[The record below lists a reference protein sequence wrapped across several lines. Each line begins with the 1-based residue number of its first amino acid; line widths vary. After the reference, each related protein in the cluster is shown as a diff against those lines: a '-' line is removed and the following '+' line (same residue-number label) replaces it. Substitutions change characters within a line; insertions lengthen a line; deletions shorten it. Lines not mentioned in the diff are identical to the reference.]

1 MCYNSVMK
9 KLLLYGL
16 ICLLTCIPAGANE
29 ITEDYMDIAKN
40 YCLIGDYPNAIS
52 YLNRILAIEPNYTQ
66 VRDIIVM
73 LNRFTSQDR
82 KAYATRQNSSIYNAM
97 VAKYNGDSTL
107 TLEYLKKAAN
117 ANGFLFYNFLGEY
130 YKELGN
136 YNMAIAAFNSAL
148 EYNPDFVQAYL
159 AVALC
164 RYEMG
169 DYEGVIP
176 PITKFLY
183 FNQQESFAYMVRAK
197 AYMMMG
203 RNNDAETEIVTALAL
218 NDDIMYR
225 FIHGI
230 ILCKKGQFAQAKNI
244 LEPLTDTISNADIY
258 KYLGIAYLGLK
269 DYNDAVLNLDK
280 AIVLSDDDKELE
292 AKYNEA
298 KAALRSAASNSA
310 PQQNNSSQQ
319 QQEPKTQVQESDSEN
334 FPADYYLNDDYDS
347 EEDINGTYDENQK
360 K

>member
-1 MCYNSVMK
+1 MK

-16 ICLLTCIPAGANE
+16 IFGLTCLPAVSNE

-40 YCLIGDYPNAIS
+40 YCVIGDYPNAIKYFNS
-52 YLNRILAIEPNYTQ
+52 ILAIEPNNAN
-66 VRDIIVM
+66 VREIIAM

-82 KAYATRQNSSIYNAM
+82 KAYATRANSSIYNAM

-107 TLEYLKKAAN
+107 ALEYLKKAAN
-117 ANGFLFYNFLGEY
+117 ANSFLFYNFLGEY

-136 YNMAIAAFNSAL
+136 YNMAVAAFNSAL

-159 AVALC
+159 AIALC

-183 FNQQESFAYMVRAK
+183 FNQQESFAYLVRAK

-230 ILCKKGQFAQAKNI
+230 ILCRKGQYAQAKNI

-298 KAALRSAASNSA
+298 KAALKSSAANPPAQTTSES
-310 PQQNNSSQQ
+310 PQQPS
-319 QQEPKTQVQESDSEN
+319 PQESVQPQQYEESPVDDYINDS
-334 FPADYYLNDDYDS
+334 YDS
-347 EEDINGTYDENQK
+347 EEYDSGIDYEEQK